1 MIHRSLMIPAL
12 LFSLASPCLA
22 QTTGI
27 ECVTRQI
34 LFQVEA
40 DSAQGMIA
48 SAGSLV
54 AYTSAG
60 DTLNIYDA
68 SDPSNPVLLSET
80 PGLGSNEA
88 FSSQL
93 DMSTTL
99 VASSDFFG
107 GISLID
113 ITDPSTPVLRS
124 TIGTTVYFM
133 ELDADRLIVHTGSG
147 IEAYDVSDPTNP
159 TLLGAAPDASN
170 ALAIS
175 LSGSTLCVA
184 DRDEGLRLF
193 DLSDPANITEAALF
207 PNADRTWSVT
217 SSGDTAVMM
226 TASPNNLVFVDIS
239 DPANPVEIPSAGED
253 VFTRNGGVIVGDKLA
268 LTTTT
273 GVQVLDISSLA
284 SRSFDR
290 IITGPEV
297 LNPQFIAPLGSNLA
311 MISAGGLS
319 IIDLGLEGPLNSEIF
334 NDTPTGMPANADLA
348 GLIVEGSYGFTH
360 DISNGD
366 LLVLDL
372 SDPASPT
379 VAASLPVG
387 TGANKGRNFDTI
399 AINGTTL
406 YTINSLLVVNAVDVS
421 DPTAPALLNTFN
433 GWDPGSGAQGNAA
446 TMQVSGGL
454 LYILPNFGP
463 LTAFDVSD
471 PLNPTLVW
479 TSPLS
484 STNGV
489 GMEVSDDR
497 LVVVANSAGGGS
509 SIDLLSVFDITDPL
523 NPMQLEAAQ
532 GQLNFLPD
540 LYDGGLE
547 IDGHTLSV
555 SLGGYLLAGDQPM
568 GSLATYDISGEF
580 EMLDRMIFEPIEDSF
595 NPGAFLGEIVTD
607 ENFTYVVTNGSIAL
621 FDLTNPSDIRYLGAS
636 GSRNSVLS
644 SSSAAI
650 ADERIYLA
658 AGNNLTVF
666 DTSGCAA
673 CPADL
678 TGDGLLDFFDV
689 SAFLLAYNTQ
699 DPAADFTNDG
709 NWDFFDVSAFLSAY
723 NAGCP

>member
-1 MIHRSLMIPAL
+1 MLHRHAAL
-12 LFSLASPCLA
+12 ALGIALAPTCFA

-27 ECVTRQI
+27 ECVTQQI
-34 LFQVEA
+34 LFQMEA

-60 DTLNIYDA
+60 DTLNIYEA

-124 TIGTTVYFM
+124 TIGTTVFFM
-133 ELDADRLIVHTGSG
+133 ELDADRLIVHTGSS
-147 IEAYDVSDPTNP
+147 IEVYDVSDPADP
-159 TLLGAAPDASN
+159 TLLGTASDSSN
-170 ALAIS
+170 AMAIS

-193 DLSDPANITEAALF
+193 DLSDPANINQAALF
-207 PNADRTWSVT
+207 PNDDRTWSVT

-226 TASPNNLVFVDIS
+226 TASPKNLVFVDIS
-239 DPANPVEIPSAGED
+239 DPGNPVEIPSSGED

-372 SDPASPT
+372 SDPLSPT

-387 TGANKGRNFDTI
+387 TSADRDYDSI

-406 YTINSLLVVNAVDVS
+406 YTVNSQLVVSVVDVS
-421 DPTAPALLNTFN
+421 DPTAPVLLNTFN
-433 GWDPGSGAQGNAA
+433 GWDPNSGAQGNAA
-446 TMQVSGGL
+446 TMQVSGGV

-463 LTAFDVSD
+463 LTGFDISD
-471 PLNPTLVW
+471 PSNPTLEWVHPLPFS
-479 TSPLS
+479 TGVALAASP
-484 STNGV
+484 
-489 GMEVSDDR
+489 DR
-497 LVVVANSAGGGS
+497 LVMVSHSEGGGS
-509 SIDLLSVFDITDPL
+509 SLDLLSVFDTTDPGSPVEL
-523 NPMQLEAAQ
+523 PPAAS
-532 GQLNFLPD
+532 QLNFLPD

-547 IDGHTLSV
+547 INGHALYV

-568 GSLATYDISGEF
+568 GSLATYDISGAYA
-580 EMLDRMIFEPIEDSF
+580 MLDRMIFEPIEDSF
-595 NPGAFLGEIVTD
+595 NPGASLGEIVTD
-607 ENFTYVVTNGSIAL
+607 ENATYVATSGSIAL
-621 FDLTNPSDIRYLGAS
+621 FDLTDPSDIRYRGAS
-636 GSRNSVLS
+636 GNRNGVS
-644 SSSAAI
+644 STGSAAI
-650 ADERIYLA
+650 VNKRIYIA
-658 AGNNLTVF
+658 AGNNLSVF
-666 DTSGCAA
+666 DASDCST

-678 TGDGLLDFFDV
+678 TDDGMLDFFDV
-689 SAFLLAYNTQ
+689 SAFLGAFTAQ
-699 DPAADFTNDG
+699 DPAGDFNGDG
-709 NWDFFDVSAFLSAY
+709 NWNFFDVSAFLGAFS
-723 NAGCP
+723 AGCP